1 METLPYH
8 APNFFQPQNRAARMD
23 APFGG
28 SFRSL
33 NQESGSSSSESSS
46 SADGES
52 GFVAEAKKAGSKKRK
67 DKQDDTQM
75 SDGDSSGY
83 SFSSD
88 DELNMIA
95 KKKHKRS
102 GSLGDKQSV
111 KNYDEDHA
119 AQ

>member
-1 METLPYH
+1 M
-8 APNFFQPQNRAARMD
+8 
-23 APFGG
+23 
-28 SFRSL
+28 
-33 NQESGSSSSESSS
+33 
-46 SADGES
+46 
-52 GFVAEAKKAGSKKRK
+52 AEAKKAGSKKKK

-102 GSLGDKQSV
+102 GSLNDKESV
-111 KNYDEDHA
+111 KHYAEDSVQQPKNKKVYDNNMSFGDSEGSA
-119 AQ
+119 AGEESPV